1 MKKLITLALIIGAT
15 IFTQAQS
22 NLVFNQVLTFTLD
35 VTNPQAT
42 VPEGKVWKVES
53 IHGQNLFVSKTG
65 NSYGSDMNNVDFGYF
80 SSGQPAKWFPEG
92 TILSNGPN
100 VTPSRTVHLSLLE
113 FNVVAISSS
122 SGGSGGGVSADGL
135 VFSGI
140 INQFI
145 PTSSVTGIG
154 TVAGSFTVPE
164 GKIWKINNI
173 THKKIAGSGAIVSL
187 NGTLNISMD
196 GVPIYSISG
205 SVSALTSATSN
216 NILTT
221 GTYELKWYPGNGAGG
236 PFYCGTN
243 THLVAIEYNIP

>member
-1 MKKLITLALIIGAT
+1 MMKKLITLALIIGAT
-15 IFTQAQS
+15 TFTQAQS
-22 NLVFNQVLTFTLD
+22 NLVFNQVILLELSNGSET
-35 VTNPQAT
+35 T
-42 VPEGKVWKVES
+42 VPEGKVWKVTY
-53 IHGQNLFVSKTG
+53 GQGGTIFKVNGENWTVGVL
-65 NSYGSDMNNVDFGYF
+65 GSHKNT
-80 SSGQPAKWFPEG
+80 PIWFPAESVFTKYIG
-92 TILSNGPN
+92 SNSIN
-100 VTPSRTVHLSLLE
+100 VLNILE

-154 TVAGSFTVPE
+154 TVAGSFAVPE

-173 THKKIAGSGAIVSL
+173 THKKIAPQGDIVSL

-205 SVSALTSATSN
+205 GVNALTSATSN